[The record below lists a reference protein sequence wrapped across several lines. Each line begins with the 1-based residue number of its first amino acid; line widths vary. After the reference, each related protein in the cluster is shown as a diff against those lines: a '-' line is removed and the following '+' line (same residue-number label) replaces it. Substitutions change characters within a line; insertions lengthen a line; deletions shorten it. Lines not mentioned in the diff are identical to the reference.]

1 MGVRGIPIH
10 SSNESELGLSIKTFC
25 RRIQNLATL
34 RCILFGL
41 KVSSPVTLERLGSSY
56 GGWYV
61 PANFSKNNDFEKFL
75 ISVGIG
81 HDVTFDIELQKRGF
95 KVVAID
101 PLEECC
107 NLARSSDLDQT
118 KTKIINAGLWLNSGQ
133 TRFYSP
139 KLETHDSWSITN
151 SQYTSKA
158 KSKFFPTVT
167 LEDVFKEIG
176 DKKSQ
181 QVIMLKMDIEGAE
194 RFLFKEIELNLERLD
209 FIGIELDY
217 MHLLPFLK
225 FIERIKLILETRKT
239 ITILRKL
246 GLFLIF
252 NDDFNFF
259 WINEIYLS
267 KIKVP
272 I

>member
-1 MGVRGIPIH
+1 MGVRGIPTH
-10 SSNESELGLSIKTFC
+10 SCNESELGLSIKTFC
-25 RRIQNLATL
+25 VRIQNLATL

-41 KVSSPVTLERLGSSY
+41 KVSSPVTLEKLGSSY

-61 PANFSKNNDFEKFL
+61 PANFLKNNDFEKFL

-107 NLARSSDLDQT
+107 NFAHSSDLDQT

-151 SQYTSKA
+151 SQYTAKA
-158 KSKFFPTVT
+158 DSKFFPTVT

-194 RFLFKEIELNLERLD
+194 RFLFKEIEANLNRLD

-217 MHLLPFLK
+217 IHLLPFLK
-225 FIERIKLILETRKT
+225 FIERIKLILEVRKT

-267 KIKVP
+267 KIKVQ

>member
-1 MGVRGIPIH
+1 MSV
-10 SSNESELGLSIKTFC
+10 KTFC
-25 RRIQNLATL
+25 VRIQNLATL
-34 RCILFGL
+34 QCILFGL
-41 KVSSPVTLERLGSSY
+41 KKSSPVKLERLGSSY

-61 PANFSKNNDFEKFL
+61 PTEFSKINNFEKFL

-81 HDVTFDIELQKRGF
+81 HDVTFDIELQNRGF
-95 KVVAID
+95 MVIAMD

-107 NLARSSDLDQT
+107 NFARSSDLDQA
-118 KTKIINAGLWLNSGQ
+118 KTKIIKAGLWLNSSE
-133 TRFYSP
+133 TRFYPP
-139 KLETHDSWSITN
+139 KQKNHDSWSITN

-158 KSKFFPTVT
+158 ESKFFPTLT
-167 LEDVFKEIG
+167 LEEVFKEIG

-194 RFLFKEIELNLERLD
+194 RFLFKEIESNLNRLD

-217 MHLLPFLK
+217 IHLLPFLK
-225 FIERIKLILETRKT
+225 FIERIKLILEARKT
-239 ITILRKL
+239 ITILRKR

-267 KIKVP
+267 KIKVQN
-272 I
+272 

>member
-1 MGVRGIPIH
+1 MGVRGIPIQ
-10 SSNESELGLSIKTFC
+10 SCKESELGLSIKTFC
-25 RRIQNLATL
+25 VRVQNLVTL

-41 KVSSPVTLERLGSSY
+41 KVSSPVTLEKLGSSY

-107 NLARSSDLDQT
+107 NFARSSDLDQT
-118 KTKIINAGLWLNSGQ
+118 KTNIINAGLWLNSGQ

-158 KSKFFPTVT
+158 ASKFFPTVT

-176 DKKSQ
+176 NKKSQ

-194 RFLFKEIELNLERLD
+194 RFLFKEIESNLNRLD

-217 MHLLPFLK
+217 IHLLPFLK
-225 FIERIKLILETRKT
+225 FTERIKLILEARKT

-267 KIKVP
+267 KIKVQ

>member
-1 MGVRGIPIH
+1 MSV
-10 SSNESELGLSIKTFC
+10 KTYC
-25 RRIQNLATL
+25 VRIQNLVTL
-34 RCILFGL
+34 QCILFGL
-41 KVSSPVTLERLGSSY
+41 KMPSPVTLERLGSRY

-61 PANFSKNNDFEKFL
+61 PTKFSLNNNFEKFL
-75 ISVGIG
+75 VSVGIG

-95 KVVAID
+95 MVIAID

-107 NLARSSDLDQT
+107 NFAHNSDLDQT
-118 KTKIINAGLWLNSGQ
+118 KTKIINAGLWLHSGK

-139 KLETHDSWSITN
+139 KIEDHDSWSITN
-151 SQYTSKA
+151 SQRTSKA
-158 KSKFFPTVT
+158 ASKYLPTIT
-167 LEDVFKEIG
+167 LKEVLKDIRNYESE
-176 DKKSQ
+176 KI
-181 QVIMLKMDIEGAE
+181 IMLKMDIEGAE
-194 RFLFKEIELNLERLD
+194 RFLFKEIEVNLELLD

-217 MHLLPFLK
+217 IHLLPFFK
-225 FIERIKLILETRKT
+225 FTERIKLILEARKT

-267 KIKVP
+267 KIEVQV
-272 I
+272 

>member
-10 SSNESELGLSIKTFC
+10 SCKESELGLSVKTFC
-25 RRIQNLATL
+25 VRIQNLATL

-107 NLARSSDLDQT
+107 NFARSSDLDQT
-118 KTKIINAGLWLNSGQ
+118 KTKIINSGLWLNSGE
-133 TRFYSP
+133 TRFYPP

-158 KSKFFPTVT
+158 ASKFFPTVT

-176 DKKSQ
+176 NKKNK

-194 RFLFKEIELNLERLD
+194 RFLFKEIELNLNRLD

-217 MHLLPFLK
+217 IHLLPFLK
-225 FIERIKLILETRKT
+225 FIERIKLILEARKT
-239 ITILRKL
+239 ITTLRNL

-267 KIKVP
+267 KIKVH

>member
-1 MGVRGIPIH
+1 MSV
-10 SSNESELGLSIKTFC
+10 KTFC
-25 RRIQNLATL
+25 VRIQNLATL
-34 RCILFGL
+34 QCILFGL
-41 KVSSPVTLERLGSSY
+41 KKSSPVKLERLGSSY

-61 PANFSKNNDFEKFL
+61 PTEFSKINNFEKFL

-81 HDVTFDIELQKRGF
+81 HDVTFDIELQNRGF
-95 KVVAID
+95 MVIAMD

-107 NLARSSDLDQT
+107 NFARSSDLDQA
-118 KTKIINAGLWLNSGQ
+118 KTKIIKAGLWLNSSE
-133 TRFYSP
+133 TRFYPP

-158 KSKFFPTVT
+158 ASKFFPTVT

-176 DKKSQ
+176 NKKSQ

-194 RFLFKEIELNLERLD
+194 RFLFKEIESNLNRLD

-217 MHLLPFLK
+217 IHLLPFLK
-225 FIERIKLILETRKT
+225 FIERIKLILEARKT

-267 KIKVP
+267 KIKVQN
-272 I
+272 

>member
-1 MGVRGIPIH
+1 
-10 SSNESELGLSIKTFC
+10 
-25 RRIQNLATL
+25 
-34 RCILFGL
+34 
-41 KVSSPVTLERLGSSY
+41 VTLEKLGSSY

-61 PANFSKNNDFEKFL
+61 PTNFLKNNDFEKFL

-107 NLARSSDLDQT
+107 NFARSSDLDQT

-139 KLETHDSWSITN
+139 KIETHDSWSITN

-158 KSKFFPTVT
+158 ASKFFPTVT

-176 DKKSQ
+176 NEKSQ
-181 QVIMLKMDIEGAE
+181 QVIMLKMDVEGAE
-194 RFLFKEIELNLERLD
+194 RFLFKEIEANLNRLD

-217 MHLLPFLK
+217 IHLLPFLK
-225 FIERIKLILETRKT
+225 FIERIKLILEVRKT

-246 GLFLIF
+246 GLLLIF

-267 KIKVP
+267 KIKVQ